1 MARPYVPDRGDLV
14 WAQFNPQAG
23 HEQAGIR
30 PAVILSPR
38 EYNNAS
44 GLALMCPVTSRIKGY
59 PYEVILPP
67 GGPMAGAILSDQLKS
82 LDWRARQVRHA
93 GRVQSPVMAE
103 VMAKVKTLLG

>member
-14 WAQFNPQAG
+14 WARFDPQAG

-44 GLALMCPVTSRIKGY
+44 GLALLCPVTSRIKGY
-59 PYEVILPP
+59 PYEVPLPT
-67 GGPMAGAILSDQLKS
+67 GGPMAGVILSDQLKS
-82 LDWRARQVRHA
+82 LDWRARQVRYA
-93 GRVQSPVMAE
+93 GRAQGPVMAE